1 MDGAF
6 DRWSGD
12 SVQPPDACKVHELR
26 VVASCEARV
35 ASCKLRVARR
45 RRDSARAVVRQV
57 HPHAEAKEQHGVQ
70 RLSQVASYNLAQA
83 FVLEAARID
92 SPVTGVTALAPKGG
106 HTLKRRGGSSL
117 SV

>member
-1 MDGAF
+1 METKRFICTVALNAT
-6 DRWSGD
+6 R
-12 SVQPPDACKVHELR
+12 LYRR
-26 VVASCEARV
+26 VTRY
-35 ASCKLRVARR
+35 K
-45 RRDSARAVVRQV
+45 
-57 HPHAEAKEQHGVQ
+57 
-70 RLSQVASYNLAQA
+70 SQVASYNLAQA